1 MTSRRTLMV
10 KAAAALLCLPLAA
23 PALAES
29 LLSVAPAN
37 KRGHVM
43 RIHILPIGDSI
54 TQGGRRDRP
63 EYSYRYPLF
72 YMLRDAGY
80 GVDFVGSLN
89 TGLHEDA
96 TWPARGGVPFDPNH
110 EGHYGGT
117 TAQVRDYLRDV
128 VSTYAAPP
136 DIALIQLGSN
146 DVDAPD
152 YRKAI
157 IEPLA
162 DIVALLRQSNPRV
175 IVLVGHLLESSKRA
189 RVIRGLMEQM
199 AVEIT
204 TIQSPVVTVPHY
216 EGWWERPGLP
226 WSDTFDWAHPN
237 PKGQQKMA
245 DKWFAA
251 MEPHLKRFR
260 VD

>member
-1 MTSRRTLMV
+1 MTPRSVPVGKLV
-10 KAAAALLCLPLAA
+10 ALFICLSLLPAALVHVTSSIA
-23 PALAES
+23 PAG
-29 LLSVAPAN
+29 
-37 KRGHVM
+37 KRDGPM
-43 RIHILPIGDSI
+43 KIHIVPIGDSI

-80 GVDFVGSLN
+80 GVDFVGSLH

-96 TWPARGGVPFDPNH
+96 VWPAQGGVPFDPNH

-117 TAQVRDYLRDV
+117 TAQVRDYLREV
-128 VSTYAAPP
+128 VPIYRAAP

-152 YRKAI
+152 YTKAI
-157 IEPLA
+157 IEPLK
-162 DIVALLRQSNPRV
+162 DIVALLRESNPRV
-175 IVLVGHLLESSKRA
+175 VILVGHLLESSKRA
-189 RVIRGLMEQM
+189 KVIRALMEEM
-199 AVEIT
+199 AHEIDT
-204 TIQSPVVTVPHY
+204 QKSPVVTVHHY

-251 MEPHLKRFR
+251 MKPYIKQFR
-260 VD
+260 ID